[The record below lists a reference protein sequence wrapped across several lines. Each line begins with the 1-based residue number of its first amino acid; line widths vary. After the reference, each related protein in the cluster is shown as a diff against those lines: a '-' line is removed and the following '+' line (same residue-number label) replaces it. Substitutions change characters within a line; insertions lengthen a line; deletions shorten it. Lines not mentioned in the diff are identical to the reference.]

1 MSIFLKV
8 LAVTAGFLVA
18 ALLVNEEKI
27 AQYLQP
33 LTGQVEIDGRRPSQR
48 AEIDQQLTTKTME
61 DENSSKQPAELQEQE
76 QLNAERPE
84 TDEQFTTGTIGD
96 TNSSNHQTD
105 NFKKKPNQKMATD
118 EQSQAEPAKKEA
130 EQSNTYKIY
139 HSGVWSCPSFL
150 REFSE
155 IDFLNDKLVRYTTTD
170 AEILLNWLY
179 GLRTGFNLAAPANE
193 TGDHFGDLTTPDFV
207 RQIAEYCRHN
217 SAGAVM
223 DALFDLSQQAKQN

>member
-1 MSIFLKV
+1 MSMFLKV

-18 ALLVNEEKI
+18 ASLVNEEKI
-27 AQYLQP
+27 VRHLRP
-33 LTGQVEIDGRRPSQR
+33 LTGQVEIDGRRPTQR
-48 AEIDQQLTTKTME
+48 AEIDQQLTTTTME
-61 DENSSKQPAELQEQE
+61 DENSSKQPAELQERE
-76 QLNAERPE
+76 QLNAQRPE

-96 TNSSNHQTD
+96 TNSSNPQTD
-105 NFKKKPNQKMATD
+105 NFKKKPNQKMAAD
-118 EQSQAEPAKKEA
+118 EQSQAEPAKEEA
-130 EQSNTYKIY
+130 QQSNRYKIY

-155 IDFLNDKLVRYTTTD
+155 IDFLDDKLVRYTTTD

-179 GLRTGFNLAAPANE
+179 GLRTGFNLAAPDNK

-217 SAGAVM
+217 SAGTVM
-223 DALFDLSQQAKQN
+223 DALFDLSQQAKRN

>member
-1 MSIFLKV
+1 VGIFLKV

-27 AQYLQP
+27 VQYLQP
-33 LTGQVEIDGRRPSQR
+33 LTGQVEIDGRRPTQR
-48 AEIDQQLTTKTME
+48 ADIDQQLTRKTIE
-61 DENSSKQPAELQEQE
+61 DESSSKQQAELQEQE
-76 QLNAERPE
+76 QLNAQRPE
-84 TDEQFTTGTIGD
+84 TDEQFTTGAIGD

-105 NFKKKPNQKMATD
+105 NFKKKPNQKMAAG
-118 EQSQAEPAKKEA
+118 EQSQAGSAKEEA
-130 EQSNTYKIY
+130 QQSNRYKIY

-179 GLRTGFNLAAPANE
+179 GLRTGFNLAAPDNK

-217 SAGAVM
+217 SAGAIM
-223 DALFDLSQQAKQN
+223 DALFEINQQAKGD

>member
-1 MSIFLKV
+1 VSIFLKV

-27 AQYLQP
+27 SQYLQP
-33 LTGQVEIDGRRPSQR
+33 LTGQVEIDGRRPTQR

-96 TNSSNHQTD
+96 TNSSNHQTY

-118 EQSQAEPAKKEA
+118 KQSQAEPAKKEA
-130 EQSNTYKIY
+130 QQSNAYKIY

-150 REFSE
+150 SEFSE

-179 GLRTGFNLAAPANE
+179 GLRTGFNLAAQDNK
-193 TGDHFGDLTTPDFV
+193 TGDQFGDITTPDFV
-207 RQIAEYCRHN
+207 RQIAEYCRQN

-223 DALFDLSQQAKQN
+223 DALFDLSQQAEGD